1 MNDFLDKNRF
11 SVYSNSKG
19 NLLKTEYQ
27 KDGLIHFVK
36 TGRMQLRDFPGYW
49 GIEPIIEVI
58 CFRLGRLMGL
68 DMAEQTL
75 SILSGKRYD
84 KEILT
89 FICDSPDFRQGKSI
103 VYLQTLYIQDRRYL
117 DFDFLCR
124 NTGATDLINMLTFDL
139 IIMNEDRHN
148 GNVAWLTNDDG
159 SLKMTPI
166 FDNGYSLLYDDIRGM
181 LKDYKKAAS
190 FCLCNSPLY
199 QENFSYAER
208 LLCRL
213 SKIYEPTIRLDISEL
228 EIHKIIQTTRLEYK
242 ELLNSQINNLAVPEE
257 WWERTEDFIK
267 WRLDHV
273 RALRYNMEG

>member
-103 VYLQTLYIQDRRYL
+103 VYLQTLYIQDR
-117 DFDFLCR
+117 
-124 NTGATDLINMLTFDL
+124 
-139 IIMNEDRHN
+139 
-148 GNVAWLTNDDG
+148 
-159 SLKMTPI
+159 
-166 FDNGYSLLYDDIRGM
+166 
-181 LKDYKKAAS
+181 
-190 FCLCNSPLY
+190 
-199 QENFSYAER
+199 
-208 LLCRL
+208 
-213 SKIYEPTIRLDISEL
+213 
-228 EIHKIIQTTRLEYK
+228 
-242 ELLNSQINNLAVPEE
+242 
-257 WWERTEDFIK
+257 
-267 WRLDHV
+267 
-273 RALRYNMEG
+273 

>member
-1 MNDFLDKNRF
+1 
-11 SVYSNSKG
+11 
-19 NLLKTEYQ
+19 
-27 KDGLIHFVK
+27 
-36 TGRMQLRDFPGYW
+36 
-49 GIEPIIEVI
+49 
-58 CFRLGRLMGL
+58 MGL

>member
-213 SKIYEPTIRLDISEL
+213 SKIYEPTIRLDTSEL

>member
-49 GIEPIIEVI
+49 GIEPVIEVI
-58 CFRLGRLMGL
+58 CFRLGSLMGL

>member
-58 CFRLGRLMGL
+58 CFRLGWLMGL

-166 FDNGYSLLYDDIRGM
+166 FDNGYSLLYDDIKGM

>member
-75 SILSGKRYD
+75 SILSGVRYD

>member
-166 FDNGYSLLYDDIRGM
+166 FDNGYSLLYDDIKGM

>member
-273 RALRYNMEG
+273 RALRYNMVG

>member
-58 CFRLGRLMGL
+58 CFRLGWLMGL

>member
-49 GIEPIIEVI
+49 GIEPVIEVI
-58 CFRLGRLMGL
+58 CFRLGWLMGL

-166 FDNGYSLLYDDIRGM
+166 FDNGYSLLYDDIKGM